1 MSRFLPAGLMCAWLA
16 ALPAF
21 AEVQGVDGRR
31 VECRDG
37 MCVLVEGGTAG
48 DPLPPALAAAAGGQG
63 ARMLQGYIEPAAF
76 VRWLKG
82 GEEPANPLADSR
94 SGAFA
99 LAAALLL
106 TLLGGLAMNLT
117 PCVLPMI
124 PINLIVIG
132 RSAKRGAAYG
142 LGIAV
147 AYGALGVAAA
157 VGGLAFGTI
166 QSNPWFNALV
176 ALVFLALAAALMD
189 VWFLDLSRFRTGV
202 SSRLTAGGR
211 LPAWLAP
218 LLMGLL
224 SAVLAGACVAP
235 ILVSVLLL
243 TADWFGKGYV
253 MALGLPFV
261 FGLGMALPWPLL
273 GAGLRVLPKPGAW
286 MKAVNRVF
294 AAVVLGFAVWYG
306 KLAWQGFAR
315 SDASGVRPETASTA
329 IDMTPA
335 TFSIEGLRRPVLV
348 DCWASWCKNCAA
360 MDRVMAEPEVREALA
375 AFTVVRLRSEDMT
388 ELRRLKGFAEV
399 RGLPAFVVFE

>member
-1 MSRFLPAGLMCAWLA
+1 MRTWLPAGLLFAGFA
-16 ALPAF
+16 ALSAF
-21 AEVQGVDGRR
+21 AEIQVINGQQF
-31 VECRDG
+31 ECRDG
-37 MCVLVEGGTAG
+37 MCVPVG
-48 DPLPPALAAAAGGQG
+48 AAATGGDLPEHG
-63 ARMLQGYIEPAAF
+63 AVADGRAVRMVQGYVEPAAF
-76 VRWLKG
+76 VRWLQDG
-82 GEEPANPLADSR
+82 AEPSDLMSASR

-99 LAAALLL
+99 VGLVLLL
-106 TLLGGLAMNLT
+106 TLLGGLALNLT

-132 RSAKRGAAYG
+132 RSAQRGAAYG

-176 ALVFLALAAALMD
+176 AVVFLALALSLLD
-189 VWFLDLSRFRTGV
+189 VWFLDLSRFRTGA
-202 SSRLTAGGR
+202 SSVLTAGGR
-211 LPAWLAP
+211 LPAWLVP

-235 ILVSVLLL
+235 ILISVLLL
-243 TADWFGKGYV
+243 TADWFGKGQV

-261 FGLGMALPWPLL
+261 LGLGMALPWPFL

-286 MKAVNRVF
+286 MRSVNRVF
-294 AAVVLGFAVWYG
+294 AAIVLGFAVWYG
-306 KLAWQGFAR
+306 RLAWQGFAR
-315 SDASGVRPETASTA
+315 SGASDVRPDAASLA
-329 IDMTPA
+329 MTPA
-335 TFSIEGLRRPVLV
+335 TFSLAGLQRPVLV

-360 MDRVMAEPEVREALA
+360 MDRVLSEPEVRKALEP
-375 AFTVVRLRSEDMT
+375 FTVVRLRAEDLA
-388 ELRRLKGFAEV
+388 ELRRLPGFDGV